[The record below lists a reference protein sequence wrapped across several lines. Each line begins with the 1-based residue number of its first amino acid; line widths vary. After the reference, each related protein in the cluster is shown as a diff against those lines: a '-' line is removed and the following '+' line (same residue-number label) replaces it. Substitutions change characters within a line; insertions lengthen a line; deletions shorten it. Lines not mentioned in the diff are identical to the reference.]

1 MPPTSTPAES
11 ISPKNEDLQSADPN
25 SNAADEKPAPRSPM
39 EKFGFTGK
47 SLSVANWI
55 AVALCIYLL
64 ITAVSIIGDGF
75 KAATRDQAEQ
85 LFAFASNP
93 LVALMVGLLATAL
106 IQSSSTTTSIVVGL
120 VAGGLPMNIAIPML
134 MGANIGTSLTS
145 TLVSLGMVRDKTSFQ
160 RAFAAATTHD
170 MYNLLAVLVFFPL
183 EYFTGYLDKLSSWLS
198 NSLASSDGGLVAVI
212 FNAIGSAISF
222 VTDPLA
228 DLVSGISDF
237 VAAPWGGIILIA
249 IGIATILFVINL
261 LGDLLQAVLVGRAK
275 TVMHNAIGRGPVSGI
290 ASGTLVTAM
299 VQSSSTTTSL
309 LVPLSGAGTISLKQ
323 VLPFTV
329 GANIGTTVTALLAAF
344 AFTGVDA
351 QPALQA
357 AFVHLLF
364 NLSAALLVFLVPGMR
379 NIPIFAAN
387 TLATAGAHNKLW
399 VVAWVVGVFVIL
411 PAILVGVTV
420 LL

>member
-1 MPPTSTPAES
+1 MSPTSS
-11 ISPKNEDLQSADPN
+11 IEDDLRDKNEVLEETALTET
-25 SNAADEKPAPRSPM
+25 DEKPAPKSPL
-39 EKFGFTGK
+39 ERFGFSGK
-47 SLSVANWI
+47 SLSIANWV

-64 ITAVSIIGDGF
+64 ITAVSVIGDGF
-75 KAATRDQAEQ
+75 KAATGDQAEQ

-93 LVALMVGLLATAL
+93 IIALMIGLLATAL

-120 VAGGLPMNIAIPML
+120 VAGGLPMGIAIPML

-145 TLVSLGMVRDKTSFQ
+145 TLVSLGMVKDKESFR
-160 RAFAAATTHD
+160 RAFGAATVHD
-170 MYNLLAVLVFFPL
+170 MYNLLAVLILFPL
-183 EYFTGYLDKLSSWLS
+183 EIFTGYLEKLSGAVSR
-198 NSLASSDGGLVAVI
+198 SLASSDGGIVATL
-212 FNAIGSAISF
+212 FNGLGAAITF

-228 DLVSGISDF
+228 DLIGMLGDVLP
-237 VAAPWGGIILIA
+237 APWGGILLIIIGVAGILI
-249 IGIATILFVINL
+249 VINM

-275 TVMHNAIGRGPVSGI
+275 EVMHTAIGRGPISGI
-290 ASGTLVTAM
+290 TSGTLVTAM

-309 LVPLSGAGTISLKQ
+309 LVPLAGAGTISLKQ

-357 AFVHLLF
+357 ALVHMFF
-364 NLSAALLVFLVPGMR
+364 NITGALIVFLIPGMK
-379 NIPIFAAN
+379 NVPIWGAS
-387 TLATAGAHNKLW
+387 TLARLGAENKLW
-399 VVAWVVGVFVIL
+399 VVGWVVGVFVIL
-411 PAILVGVTV
+411 PAILIGITV